1 MRAAM
6 QSEPR
11 NGLAA
16 AKARRLRLQLILG
29 GLMGAGAVLG
39 FFSAMFEVDG
49 GGFMEGIPA
58 GWAIAATVILLG
70 ALAVAF
76 WSTDRLSLGD
86 RIAQIDIDGVIVND
100 QDRVRALQRIASD
113 ESVKALI
120 VRIDSPGGTV
130 VGGEELYRVLR
141 QVSANKP
148 VAATISG
155 TGASAAYMIALAAD
169 RVFVR
174 ENSITGSIGVVLQS
188 FDLTGAMEKLGV
200 GARLDAPA
208 DADDD
213 LPEPVDL

>member
-70 ALAVAF
+70 AL
-76 WSTDRLSLGD
+76 G
-86 RIAQIDIDGVIVND
+86 
-100 QDRVRALQRIASD
+100 
-113 ESVKALI
+113 
-120 VRIDSPGGTV
+120 
-130 VGGEELYRVLR
+130 
-141 QVSANKP
+141 
-148 VAATISG
+148 
-155 TGASAAYMIALAAD
+155 
-169 RVFVR
+169 
-174 ENSITGSIGVVLQS
+174 
-188 FDLTGAMEKLGV
+188 
-200 GARLDAPA
+200 
-208 DADDD
+208 
-213 LPEPVDL
+213 